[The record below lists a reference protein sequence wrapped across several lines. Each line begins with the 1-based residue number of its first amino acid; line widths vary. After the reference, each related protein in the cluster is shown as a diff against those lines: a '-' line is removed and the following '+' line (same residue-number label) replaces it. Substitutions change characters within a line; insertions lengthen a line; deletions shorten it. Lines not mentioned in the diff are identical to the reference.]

1 MKIYY
6 TYIGATFDIIRNNY
20 HTGSLQAF
28 SDNEI
33 IPVRFIGVDGAENK
47 IGGVIP
53 VTKHHFLFLHDGD
66 DFSAKDALLK
76 ALHESDLQFNFFLS
90 PVYLGGRNNWVNDD
104 TQKVLEM
111 LSKAVPDTDVD
122 NINQIPDAVDNL
134 WEELLLSDT
143 SK

>member
-6 TYIGATFDIIRNNY
+6 TYIGATFDVIRNNY
-20 HTGSLQAF
+20 HTGALKAF

-53 VTKHHFLFLHDGD
+53 VTKQHFLFLHDGD

-76 ALHESDLQFNFFLS
+76 ALRESDLQFNFFLS
-90 PVYLGGRNNWVNDD
+90 PVYLGGRNNWVTEDI
-104 TQKVLEM
+104 QKVLDM
-111 LSKAVPDTDVD
+111 LSKALPDTDVD
-122 NINQIPDAVDNL
+122 SIEQIPDAVDNL

>member
-20 HTGSLQAF
+20 HTDSLQVF
-28 SDNEI
+28 SDNKI
-33 IPVRFIGVDGAENK
+33 VPVRFIGVNGAENK

-53 VTKHHFLFLHDGD
+53 VTKQHFLFLHNGD

-76 ALHESDLQFNFFLS
+76 SLRESDLQFNFFLS
-90 PVYLGGRNNWVNDD
+90 PVYLGGRNNWVTKD
-104 TQKVLEM
+104 TQKVLDM

-122 NINQIPDAVDNL
+122 SIEQIPDAVDNL

>member
-28 SDNEI
+28 SNNEI
-33 IPVRFIGVDGAENK
+33 VPVRFIGVNGAENK

-53 VTKHHFLFLHDGD
+53 VTKQHFLFLHDGD

-76 ALHESDLQFNFFLS
+76 ALRESDLQFNFFLS
-90 PVYLGGRNNWVNDD
+90 PVYLGGRNNWVTKD
-104 TQKVLEM
+104 TQKVLNM

-122 NINQIPDAVDNL
+122 NIEQIPDAVDNL
-134 WEELLLSDT
+134 WEELLLNDT
-143 SK
+143 SE

>member
-6 TYIGATFDIIRNNY
+6 TYIGATFDLIRNNY
-20 HTGSLQAF
+20 HTSALQAF

-33 IPVRFIGVDGAENK
+33 IPVRFIGVDGTKNK
-47 IGGVIP
+47 IDGVIP
-53 VTKHHFLFLHDGD
+53 VTKQHFLFLHDGD

-76 ALHESDLQFNFFLS
+76 ALRESDLQSSYFFS
-90 PVYLGGRNNWVNDD
+90 PIYLGERSDWVPED
-104 TQKVLEM
+104 TRKVLDM
-111 LSKAVPDTDVD
+111 LSEVLPGADVD
-122 NINQIPDAVDNL
+122 DIKQIPDTFDNL

>member
-20 HTGSLQAF
+20 HTDSLQVF
-28 SDNEI
+28 SDNKI
-33 IPVRFIGVDGAENK
+33 VPVRFIGVNGAENK

-53 VTKHHFLFLHDGD
+53 VTKQHFLFLHNGD

-76 ALHESDLQFNFFLS
+76 SLRESDLQFNVFLS
-90 PVYLGGRNNWVNDD
+90 PVYLGGRNNWVTKD
-104 TQKVLEM
+104 TQKVLDM

-122 NINQIPDAVDNL
+122 SIEQIPDAVDNL

>member
-6 TYIGATFDIIRNNY
+6 TYIGATFDVIRNNY
-20 HTGSLQAF
+20 HTGALKAF
-28 SDNEI
+28 SDNMI

-53 VTKHHFLFLHDGD
+53 VTKQHFLFLHDGD

-122 NINQIPDAVDNL
+122 NIKQIPDAVDNL

>member
-6 TYIGATFDIIRNNY
+6 TYIGATFDVIRNNY

-33 IPVRFIGVDGAENK
+33 VPVRFIGVNGAENK

-53 VTKHHFLFLHDGD
+53 VTKQHFLFLHNGD

-76 ALHESDLQFNFFLS
+76 SLRESDLQFNFFLS
-90 PVYLGGRNNWVNDD
+90 PVYLGGRNNWVTKD
-104 TQKVLEM
+104 TQKVLDM

-122 NINQIPDAVDNL
+122 SIEQIPDAVDNL

>member
-6 TYIGATFDIIRNNY
+6 TYIGATFDLIRNNY
-20 HTGSLQAF
+20 HTGALQAF

-33 IPVRFIGVDGAENK
+33 IPVRFIGVDGAKNK
-47 IGGVIP
+47 INGVIP
-53 VTKHHFLFLHDGD
+53 ITKQHFLFLHDGD

-76 ALHESDLQFNFFLS
+76 ALRESDLQFNFFLS
-90 PVYLGGRNNWVNDD
+90 PVYLGGRNNWVAED
-104 TQKVLEM
+104 TQTVLDM
-111 LSKAVPDTDVD
+111 LSEVLLGADVD
-122 NINQIPDAVDNL
+122 DINQIPDDVDNL

>member
-6 TYIGATFDIIRNNY
+6 TYIGATFDSIRNNY
-20 HTGSLQAF
+20 HTDSLQSF

-33 IPVRFIGVDGAENK
+33 IPVRFIGVNGAENK

-53 VTKHHFLFLHDGD
+53 VTKQHFLFLHNGD

-76 ALHESDLQFNFFLS
+76 AMRESSLQFNFFLS
-90 PVYLGGRNNWVNDD
+90 PVYLGGRNNWVTED
-104 TQKVLEM
+104 TQKVLDV
-111 LSKAVPDTDVD
+111 LSKALPDTDVD
-122 NINQIPDAVDNL
+122 SIEQIPDAVDNL

>member
-6 TYIGATFDIIRNNY
+6 TYISATFDLIRNNY
-20 HTGSLQAF
+20 HAGSLQAF
-28 SDNEI
+28 SDNKI
-33 IPVRFIGVDGAENK
+33 IPVRFIGANGAENK
-47 IGGVIP
+47 IAGSIP
-53 VTKHHFLFLHDGD
+53 VTRQHFLFLHDGD

-76 ALHESDLQFNFFLS
+76 SLRESDLQFNFFLS
-90 PVYLGGRNNWVNDD
+90 PVYLGGRNNWVTDD

-122 NINQIPDAVDNL
+122 DISQIPDAVDNL
-134 WEELLLSDT
+134 WEELLLNST

>member
-6 TYIGATFDIIRNNY
+6 TYIGATFDLIRNNY

-28 SDNEI
+28 SDNKI
-33 IPVRFIGVDGAENK
+33 VPVRFIGANGAENK
-47 IGGVIP
+47 IGGIIS
-53 VTKHHFLFLHDGD
+53 VTKQHFLFLHDGD

-76 ALHESDLQFNFFLS
+76 ALRESNLQFNFFLS
-90 PVYLGGRNNWVNDD
+90 PVYLGGRNNWVTDD
-104 TQKVLEM
+104 TQKVLDM

-122 NINQIPDAVDNL
+122 SIEQIPDTVDNL

>member
-20 HTGSLQAF
+20 HTGALKAF
-28 SDNEI
+28 SDNMI
-33 IPVRFIGVDGAENK
+33 IPVRFIGVDRAENK

-53 VTKHHFLFLHDGD
+53 VTKQHFLFLHDGD

-90 PVYLGGRNNWVNDD
+90 PVYLGGRNNWVTKD
-104 TQKVLEM
+104 TQKVLDM

-122 NINQIPDAVDNL
+122 SIEQIPDAVDNL

>member
-33 IPVRFIGVDGAENK
+33 IPVRFIGVDGAKNK
-47 IGGVIP
+47 INGVIP
-53 VTKHHFLFLHDGD
+53 VTRQHFLFLHDGN
-66 DFSAKDALLK
+66 DFSANDALRQ
-76 ALHESDLQFNFFLS
+76 ALHESNMKSSYFFS
-90 PVYLGGRNNWVNDD
+90 PIYLGGRNNWVTED
-104 TQKVLEM
+104 TQKVLDM
-111 LSKAVPDTDVD
+111 FSKVLPDTDVD
-122 NINQIPDAVDNL
+122 SIEQIPDAVDNL

>member
-6 TYIGATFDIIRNNY
+6 TYIGATFDLIRNNY

-28 SDNEI
+28 SDNKI
-33 IPVRFIGVDGAENK
+33 VPVRFIGANGAENK

-53 VTKHHFLFLHDGD
+53 VNKQHFLFLYDGD
-66 DFSAKDALLK
+66 DFSSKDALLK
-76 ALHESDLQFNFFLS
+76 ALRESDLQFNFFLS
-90 PVYLGGRNNWVNDD
+90 PVYLGGRNNWVTED
-104 TQKVLEM
+104 TQKVLDM
-111 LSKAVPDTDVD
+111 LSKALPDTDVD
-122 NINQIPDAVDNL
+122 GIEQIPDAVDNL

>member
-6 TYIGATFDIIRNNY
+6 TYIGATFDLIRNNY
-20 HTGSLQAF
+20 HTGALQAF

-33 IPVRFIGVDGAENK
+33 IPVRFIGVDRARNK
-47 IGGVIP
+47 INGVIP
-53 VTKHHFLFLHDGD
+53 VTRQHFLFLHDGN

-90 PVYLGGRNNWVNDD
+90 PVYLGGRNNWVTDD

-122 NINQIPDAVDNL
+122 NIKKIPDAVDNL
-134 WEELLLSDT
+134 WEELLLNDT